1 MNEDDMDPDMK
12 LAHYLEIGAIELEG
26 VDESGEMIFSIT
38 EKAKEL
44 LNKFNNSHDEEN
56 KRYIFHQNIDESKRC
71 ALIAVDEILDLDLH
85 DVGDYRND
93 QASSDDFS
101 TVTWYINYWEEVKQ
115 EIEQI

>member
-44 LNKFNNSHDEEN
+44 APELWEAHIE
-56 KRYIFHQNIDESKRC
+56 HIDES
-71 ALIAVDEILDLDLH
+71 LIALYEMDLVEVEYNDDLEAIIKIKPEGYEMAK
-85 DVGDYRND
+85 DMGIIEF
-93 QASSDDFS
+93 DFRD
-101 TVTWYINYWEEVKQ
+101 TPNN
-115 EIEQI
+115 